1 VEICLNMRKYP
12 GNNTSIFN
20 LYQDK
25 RVCWRDVIR
34 LYRIYWAW
42 KVMKNEVMSIMIQIP
57 LWIQLIPCKKLIQK
71 KKLENKNIKMIL
83 MVVLFIILIN
93 LKKHSKDQ
101 EIQILTTSLLA
112 MIKMTHIKI
121 DLQIWFKKSEKTCKI
136 EDLGEL
142 KNGNVL

>member
-1 VEICLNMRKYP
+1 
-12 GNNTSIFN
+12 
-20 LYQDK
+20 
-25 RVCWRDVIR
+25 
-34 LYRIYWAW
+34 
-42 KVMKNEVMSIMIQIP
+42 MKNEVMSIMIQIP

-121 DLQIWFKKSEKTCKI
+121 DLQIWFKKSEKTSKI